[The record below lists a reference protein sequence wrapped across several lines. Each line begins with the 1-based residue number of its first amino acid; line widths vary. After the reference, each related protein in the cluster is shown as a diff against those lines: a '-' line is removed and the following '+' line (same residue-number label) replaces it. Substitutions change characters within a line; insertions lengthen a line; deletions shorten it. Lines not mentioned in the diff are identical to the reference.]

1 LQGITEEDGGDDLL
15 LTLYFSSISNKT
27 LYIFDITNKI
37 LKKDGVENLLTEF
50 GENLRQSLKMI

>member
-1 LQGITEEDGGDDLL
+1 MEKFGGDDLL
-15 LTLYFSSISNKT
+15 LTLYCSSISNKT